1 MFNESSVFTQ
11 RRSGHEQKGTSIG
24 KMGAADRTHLSA
36 ETTYVAISRD
46 APHLKMRNMQGNDSL
61 VSGAHVTCGG
71 AGLGHLGPE
80 EELCRGSHL
89 DLSCISH
96 LHTFFIIF
104 PKENM
109 FSSSFVCLLECSF
122 LKLLSL
128 FLRPSGALILLLSL
142 GLSLILHQIVFQS
155 QVLDH
160 LRYFTLPLP
169 GRTASYLTAAVGFLP
184 CCGEA
189 LAESWARSR
198 HSSRSLGSRG
208 LAKAEGRCR
217 G

>member
-46 APHLKMRNMQGNDSL
+46 APHLKMRNTQGNYCL
-61 VSGAHVTCGG
+61 VSGAHVTYGG
-71 AGLGHLGPE
+71 ASLGHLGPE

-89 DLSCISH
+89 DPSYISH

-104 PKENM
+104 SKENK
-109 FSSSFVCLLECSF
+109 FSSSFVYLLQCSF

-128 FLRPSGALILLLSL
+128 FLRSSGALILLLPL
-142 GLSLILHQIVFQS
+142 GLSLLLPQIIFQS
-155 QVLDH
+155 
-160 LRYFTLPLP
+160 P
-169 GRTASYLTAAVGFLP
+169 
-184 CCGEA
+184 
-189 LAESWARSR
+189 
-198 HSSRSLGSRG
+198 
-208 LAKAEGRCR
+208 
-217 G
+217 